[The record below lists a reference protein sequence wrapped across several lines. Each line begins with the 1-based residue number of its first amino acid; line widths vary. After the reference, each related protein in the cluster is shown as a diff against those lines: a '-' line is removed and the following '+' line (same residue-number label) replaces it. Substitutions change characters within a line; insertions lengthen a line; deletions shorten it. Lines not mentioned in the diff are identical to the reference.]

1 MLLYNSSAIR
11 EMDRFSIEKVGIPSL
26 RLMENAA
33 TAIAKT
39 LEDEIPERLKGRV
52 VIFSGK
58 GNNGGDGMAV
68 ARLLKKSGFS
78 PEVVLLAPP
87 EALSEDANAQ
97 FVRLGEA
104 GVKWMGGNPGAG
116 LEAANGLEASD
127 TVIDAILGTGLK
139 SPLRGDLLKV
149 VEAINA
155 SAAFV
160 ASVDVPSGLSGDFPV
175 PIGPALRADFTL
187 TLAVGKP
194 CLFTPEGEPFAGMV
208 RVLDIG
214 IPPEV
219 SEDKTPVCEAVDEAW
234 ATPFFTERGRTC
246 HKGEAGR
253 LLLVAGSVGKSGAAV
268 LAARGALRAGAGLV
282 TIACP
287 EGAQPVIAASLPET
301 MTLPMPQTAEGT
313 LSMDSMAPIL
323 DFAMEV
329 SAVGMGPGLGA
340 FAETAALCR
349 ELYRS
354 IELPAVV
361 DADALNAFDG
371 RTEELTDHP
380 LPRVL
385 TPHPGEMGRLVM
397 KTPAEVSRERYVLVP
412 EAASRWKATL
422 LLKGYRTIVASPGQP
437 WRMAMSG
444 GPHMAGPGFGDVL
457 TGVISAL
464 LARGVPAFDA
474 AALGAWWHGAAAD
487 LGAKT
492 LGGYG
497 LLASEAADSLPRIEG
512 RLRRHLQP

>member
-1 MLLYNSSAIR
+1 MRLYDSRSIR
-11 EMDRFSIEKVGIPSL
+11 EMDRFAIDRAGISSL
-26 RLMENAA
+26 YLMENAA
-33 TAIAKT
+33 GAIVKT
-39 LEDEIPERLKGRV
+39 LQDEIPERLKGRV

-68 ARLLKKSGFS
+68 ARLLKKNGFT
-78 PEVVLLAPP
+78 PEVILLASP

-104 GVKWMGGNPGAG
+104 GVEWRGGDVSAG
-116 LEAANGLEASD
+116 LEAATGLKSSD

-139 SPLRGDLLKV
+139 SPLRGDILKV

-155 SAAFV
+155 SGAFV
-160 ASVDVPSGLSGDFPV
+160 ASVDVPSGLSGDFPA
-175 PIGPALRADFTL
+175 PIGEAIRADITL
-187 TLAVGKP
+187 TLAAGKS
-194 CLFTPEGEPFAGMV
+194 CLFTPEGEPMAGLV

-214 IPPEV
+214 IPAEAF
-219 SEDKTPVCEAVDEAW
+219 EHETPVCETVDEAW
-234 ATPFFTERGRTC
+234 ATPFFTERAPTC
-246 HKGEAGR
+246 HKGQAGR

-287 EGAQPVIAASLPET
+287 KSAQPAIAASLPEA
-301 MTLPMPQTAEGT
+301 MTLPMPQTSEGT
-313 LSMDSMAPIL
+313 LSMNSLAPIL
-323 DFAMEV
+323 DFAGKV
-329 SAVGMGPGLGA
+329 SSMGIGPGLGA
-340 FAETAALCR
+340 LPETAALCR

-354 IELPAVV
+354 IELPVVV

-371 RTEELTDHP
+371 RAEELSGHTY
-380 LPRVL
+380 PRLL

-397 KTPAEVSRERYVLVP
+397 KAPAEVYNERYDLVP

-422 LLKGYRTIVASPGQP
+422 LLKGYRTIIASPGQP

-457 TGVISAL
+457 TGVLTAL
-464 LARGVPAFDA
+464 LARGVKVFDA
-474 AALGAWWHGAAAD
+474 AASGAWWHGAAAD
-487 LGAKT
+487 IGAEE

-497 LLASEAADSLPRIEG
+497 LLASETADSLPRIEG
-512 RLRRHLQP
+512 RLRRPR